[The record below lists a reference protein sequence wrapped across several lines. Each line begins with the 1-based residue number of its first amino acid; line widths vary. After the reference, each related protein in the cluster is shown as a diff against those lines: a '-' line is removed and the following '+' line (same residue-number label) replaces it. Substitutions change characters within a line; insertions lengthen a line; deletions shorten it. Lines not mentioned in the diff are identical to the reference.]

1 MAKLPRFTKGLCQ
14 AAGAS
19 SKWISSPLISFF
31 QAVMCQSSG
40 CFDPFPLRSQLGRVL
55 HTDSTKPLRPHR
67 ILSML

>member
-31 QAVMCQSSG
+31 RRLCAKAPVVSTHFHCDRNLVACCRRIRQS
-40 CFDPFPLRSQLGRVL
+40 R
-55 HTDSTKPLRPHR
+55 
-67 ILSML
+67 